1 VTTINEDF
9 NFTCCAY
16 HSLIF
21 TGLLRGILYRSNTE
35 KMQLNNDN
43 TAMAPIDHEH
53 SWPPA
58 KFGNF

>member
-1 VTTINEDF
+1 MTTINEDF

-53 SWPPA
+53 S
-58 KFGNF
+58 